1 MAEDATPAP
10 EPTEA
15 GVLVL
20 GELDV
25 PAQIM
30 AGEQINVTVPVPN
43 PTGSEVTENVTLR
56 GGGNVVETRE
66 VTLAANETRNVTV
79 QVNVSEDKNDIL
91 LTAAT
96 DADAETGLFEV
107 EGVAGTA
114 GQNETATPTATPEPT
129 VTPEPAETATP
140 NATSQWRPAGA
151 NRRSNAVRPRRI
163 DARGGPDVRTDRRQI
178 RLRRPGRSPD
188 RRRR

>member
-140 NATSQWRPAGA
+140 NATSQ
-151 NRRSNAVRPRRI
+151 
-163 DARGGPDVRTDRRQI
+163 
-178 RLRRPGRSPD
+178 
-188 RRRR
+188 